1 MNLVSV
7 FYYKISKKSACLIMH
22 LTLLDKKNVSR
33 LLNFSSF
40 VNVSEVQN
48 SVIV

>member
-1 MNLVSV
+1 MFNNVVDTFGQKNNV
-7 FYYKISKKSACLIMH
+7 F
-22 LTLLDKKNVSR
+22 R

-48 SVIV
+48 L